1 MSKESQPQK
10 DPILQSIRIALDAV
24 KSAGSTGK
32 PGIPP
37 TTGTRLMALLSVAML
52 NTLASFDRS
61 VKPYFK
67 SSKALNGANQSAA
80 ILGAAQRILLRG
92 IPGESRLI
100 YSEFAKAFRGL
111 KLKSVKDLISVKFG
125 VEIADKVIASRS
137 QDGSENQTPLNSNGN
152 PQDYLWKPAT
162 SGPTAG
168 IALGVNWG
176 SVKPWVIGSTS
187 AYQTDGLNARP
198 GANLEAYAQQLA
210 EVRLF
215 GGLNDTSLT
224 KTQRTEN
231 QTHIAKFWAYDRAD
245 TFRPYGQLLDIA
257 SEIAANQKTST
268 QTNAKLFASLSMAM
282 ADSVIC
288 AWNEKYKVLQ
298 PRPYDVIT
306 GAFSDKDGTPITVR
320 DSEWQSLL
328 SSING
333 VQSPPF
339 PDFLSGHSAMG
350 GAFASVM
357 THFFGDKLV
366 FSTQSQD
373 LPGFTRTFDGSIPAG
388 SLGDIGLIVNSPI
401 YRPNS
406 FYEAGIEDAVSR
418 VYGGVHV
425 REACLDSFNLGV
437 KVGIAAV
444 LWGR

>member
-1 MSKESQPQK
+1 MSKEKQPQK
-10 DPILQSIRIALDAV
+10 DPVVQSVRIALDAV
-24 KSAGSTGK
+24 KSAGSSGK

-37 TTGTRLMALLSVAML
+37 TTGTRLMALLSVSML
-52 NTLASFDRS
+52 DTLASFDRS
-61 VKPYFK
+61 IKPYFK
-67 SSKALNGANQSAA
+67 SGKAPKGANQSAA
-80 ILGAAQRILLRG
+80 ILGAAQRILLRE

-100 YSEFAKAFRGL
+100 HSEFAKAFRGL
-111 KLKSVKDLISVKFG
+111 KLKSVKDLRSIKFG
-125 VEIADKVIASRS
+125 AEMADKVIALRS
-137 QDGSENQTPLNSNGN
+137 KDGFDNQTPLSSNGS
-152 PQDYLWKPAT
+152 PQDYVWKPAT

-168 IALGVNWG
+168 VALGVNWG
-176 SVKPWVIGSTS
+176 SVKPWVIGSTN
-187 AYQTDGLNARP
+187 AYRTDGLQARP
-198 GANLEAYAQQLA
+198 DVNLEAYAQQLA

-215 GGLNDTSLT
+215 GGLNDTPLT

-245 TFRPYGQLLDIA
+245 TFRPYGQLLEIA
-257 SEIAANQKTST
+257 SEVATSRKTSV
-268 QTNAKLFASLSMAM
+268 QTNAKLFASLSMAI

-288 AWNEKYKVLQ
+288 AWKEKYETLQ

-320 DSEWQSLL
+320 DTEWQSLL
-328 SSING
+328 SVING

-357 THFFGDKLV
+357 TRFFGDKLV

-373 LPGFTRTFDGSIPAG
+373 LPGFTRSFDGVIPVG
-388 SLGDIGLIVNSPI
+388 SLGDIGLIINSPT

-425 REACLDSFNLGV
+425 REACLDSFNIGV
-437 KVGIAAV
+437 KVGNAAV
-444 LWGR
+444 L